1 MTRDGFLDFTVGI
14 FLIQDGVINGAIYAL
29 AALAL
34 VLVFAVS
41 RVILVPQGE
50 FVAFAAMTMAWLE
63 NGRTPPTAWLLA
75 VLGLLS
81 AAATLIYEYRSLTWT
96 RTGSILVV
104 DVLLPALLLLLT
116 IVIAPLKYGLYFNAL
131 LTLLL
136 VAPMGP
142 MIYRT
147 AFRPLADATILTLI
161 IAAFGVHFALLGLGL
176 VFFGPEGVG
185 SKPLVGGT
193 FSIGDLIVTGQSLA
207 VLIVTV
213 LCFVA
218 FTAFFR
224 GSLLGAALRACSS
237 NRLGARLAGIPTLLA
252 SEVAFAIAAA
262 LGAVSGILSG
272 PLITFYYDSGFL
284 IGLKAFVAAILA
296 GLVSF
301 PLTALAAIAV
311 GIAEAFFSFWASTF
325 KEALVFALLLP
336 ALLWLSIRHPEPP
349 AEAEG

>member
-1 MTRDGFLDFTVGI
+1 MDFTVGI
-14 FLIQDGVINGAIYAL
+14 FLIQDGIINGAIYAL

-63 NGRTPPTAWLLA
+63 SGRPPPTA
-75 VLGLLS
+75 GLLVALGILS
-81 AAATLIYEYRSLTWT
+81 AISTLIYEHRSLTWI
-96 RTGSILVV
+96 RTGSILVA
-104 DVLLPALLLLLT
+104 DALLPLLMLALT
-116 IVIAPLKYGLYFNAL
+116 SIIAPQKYGLYANAL

-142 MIYRT
+142 MIYRI
-147 AFRPLADATILTLI
+147 AFRPLADATILSLI

-176 VFFGPEGVG
+176 VFFGPEGMG
-185 SKPLVGGT
+185 NKALVGGALH
-193 FSIGDLIVTGQSLA
+193 IGDLVVTGQSLA
-207 VLIVTV
+207 VLTVTA
-213 LCFVA
+213 LCFIA
-218 FTAFFR
+218 FTLFFR

-237 NRLGARLAGIPTLLA
+237 NRLGARLTGIPTVLA
-252 SEVAFAIAAA
+252 SEIAFGIAAA
-262 LGAVSGILSG
+262 LGAISGILSG
-272 PLITFYYDSGFL
+272 PLTTFYYDSGFL

-301 PLTALAAIAV
+301 PLTALAAVAV

-336 ALLWLSIRHPEPP
+336 ALLWLSIRHPESPS
-349 AEAEG
+349 EAEG

>member
-1 MTRDGFLDFTVGI
+1 MDFTVGI
-14 FLIQDGVINGAIYAL
+14 FLVQDGLINGAIYAL
-29 AALAL
+29 AALSL

-63 NGRTPPTAWLLA
+63 SGRTPPTSGLLVA
-75 VLGLLS
+75 LGLLS
-81 AAATLIYEYRSLTWT
+81 AAATLIHERRSLTWT
-96 RTGSILVV
+96 RTAAILSF
-104 DVLLPALLLLLT
+104 DVILPLLLLFLTT
-116 IVIAPLKYGLYFNAL
+116 IVAPLKWGLYTNAL

-136 VAPMGP
+136 VTPMGP
-142 MIYRT
+142 MVYRA
-147 AFRPLADATILTLI
+147 AFRPLADATVLTLI

-185 SKPLVGGT
+185 NEPLVGGA
-193 FSIGDLIVTGQSLA
+193 FSIGQLIVTGQSLA
-207 VLIVTV
+207 VFATTA

-218 FTAFFR
+218 FTVFFR
-224 GSLLGAALRACSS
+224 KSFVGAALRACSS
-237 NRLGARLAGIPTLLA
+237 NRLGARLTGIPTVGA
-252 SEVAFAIAAA
+252 SEIAFAIAAA

-336 ALLWLSIRHPEPP
+336 ALLWLSIRHPESSSE
-349 AEAEG
+349 AEAG

>member
-1 MTRDGFLDFTVGI
+1 MDFTIGT
-14 FLIQDGVINGAIYAL
+14 FLVQDGVINGAIYAL

-34 VLVFAVS
+34 VLVFAVT

-63 NGRTPPTAWLLA
+63 SGRTPPTA
-75 VLGLLS
+75 GLLIALGGLS
-81 AAATLIYEYRSLTWT
+81 AVATLIHERGSLSWG
-96 RTGSILVV
+96 RIGSILAADVV
-104 DVLLPALLLLLT
+104 LPMLLFLLT
-116 IVIAPLKYGLYFNAL
+116 AAVAPLNYGLYANAL

-136 VAPMGP
+136 IAPMGP
-142 MIYRT
+142 MIYRI
-147 AFRPLADATILTLI
+147 AFRPLADATILSLI

-185 SKPLVGGT
+185 NKPLVGGS
-193 FSIGDLIVTGQSLA
+193 FSVGELIVTGQSLA
-207 VLIVTV
+207 VLVVTA
-213 LCFVA
+213 LCFIA

-237 NRLGARLAGIPTLLA
+237 NRLGARLTGIPTVRA
-252 SEVAFAIAAA
+252 SEIAFAIAAGM
-262 LGAVSGILSG
+262 GAVSGILSG

-296 GLVSF
+296 GLISF

-336 ALLWLSIRHPEPP
+336 ALLWLSIRHPEAPS
-349 AEAEG
+349 EAEG

>member
-1 MTRDGFLDFTVGI
+1 MDFTIGT
-14 FLIQDGVINGAIYAL
+14 FLIQDGVINGSIYAL

-63 NGRTPPTAWLLA
+63 SGRAPPTA
-75 VLGLLS
+75 GLLVALGALS
-81 AAATLIYEYRSLTWT
+81 ALATLAHERRALSWARIGAIIS
-96 RTGSILVV
+96 V
-104 DVLLPALLLLLT
+104 DVLLPLLLMMLT
-116 IVIAPLKYGLYFNAL
+116 TVVAPLKLGLYVNAL
-131 LTLLL
+131 VTLLL

-142 MIYRT
+142 MIYRI
-147 AFRPLADATILTLI
+147 AFRPLADATILSLI

-185 SKPLVGGT
+185 NKSLVAGS
-193 FSIGDLIVTGQSLA
+193 FAVGDLIVTGQSVVVLA
-207 VLIVTV
+207 VTAI
-213 LCFVA
+213 CFAA

-224 GSLLGAALRACSS
+224 GTLLGAALRACSS
-237 NRLGARLAGIPTLLA
+237 NRLGARLTGIPTVLA
-252 SEVAFAIAAA
+252 SEIAFAIAAG
-262 LGAVSGILSG
+262 LGAISGILSG

-311 GIAEAFFSFWASTF
+311 GMAEAFFSFWASTF

-336 ALLWLSIRHPEPP
+336 ALLWLSIKHPEGPS
-349 AEAEG
+349 EAEG